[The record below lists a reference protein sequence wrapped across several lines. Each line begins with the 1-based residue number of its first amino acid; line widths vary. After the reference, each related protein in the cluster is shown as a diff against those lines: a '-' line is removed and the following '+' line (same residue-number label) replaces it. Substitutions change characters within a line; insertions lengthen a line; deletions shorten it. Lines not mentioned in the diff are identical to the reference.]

1 MKIHSRRLKSYTILL
16 ILSLLIYGCS
26 RDGDQGSAFQDGFED
41 PRSGWGV
48 DQRGEFDR
56 GYGEGAYFID
66 LHAPNWFAWANPG
79 ASFGDVV
86 VEVDAYVAS
95 GSSDG
100 HFGALCRYV
109 DEGNFYY
116 FAVSPDGY
124 YAIFRRL
131 DGGRLDVLTGDGS
144 GMAFSPL
151 IRTDGQVNHIKVVCQ
166 GDGLSLYVNGE
177 PLDTVTDDAHSRGD
191 VGLGAGSGSEGTV
204 RVHFDEFTAA
214 RP

>member
-41 PRSGWGV
+41 PRSGWGM
-48 DQRGEFDR
+48 DQRREFER
-56 GYGEGAYFID
+56 GYSEGAYFID

-79 ASFGDVV
+79 VSFDDVV
-86 VEVDAYVAS
+86 VEVDAYLAS
-95 GSSDG
+95 GSSDS

-144 GMAFSPL
+144 SMAFSPV
-151 IRTDGQVNHIKVVCQ
+151 IRTDGQVNRIKVVCQ

-177 PLDTVTDDAHSRGD
+177 PLDTVTDGAHSQGD
-191 VGLGAGSGSEGTV
+191 VGLGAGSGSDGTV

-214 RP
+214 GP